1 MGGRGRDEKKR
12 GREREMVSG
21 MKEGSPPYLLCR
33 GKIFIQCAVRI
44 WKQGLLR
51 AGGGLPSLPPSLAR
65 SMLMREMDDRY
76 FAEHARLS
84 VLMEQE
90 GSSISF
96 VVPEPEHLR
105 QSAFLPRYTLT
116 LTAPF
121 NFNLS
126 RYGGAYLIRSSHF
139 LRRF

>member
-1 MGGRGRDEKKR
+1 
-12 GREREMVSG
+12 
-21 MKEGSPPYLLCR
+21 
-33 GKIFIQCAVRI
+33 
-44 WKQGLLR
+44 
-51 AGGGLPSLPPSLAR
+51 
-65 SMLMREMDDRY
+65 MLMREMDDRY

-105 QSAFLPRYTLT
+105 QTAFLPRYTLT
-116 LTAPF
+116 VTAPF

-126 RYGGAYLIRSSHF
+126 RYGGAGGHI
-139 LRRF
+139 